1 VSKIPITIR
10 KFNQAVTPGM
20 ISGEELI
27 RKVTHRAITR
37 LLCSVFSIPY
47 SVFEGNKVYYQ
58 PVFTRCSMKT
68 KTLKS
73 LRVGYERP
81 DNLESIDI
89 DEIHNI
95 GVSEMQFLD
104 FLKDSSA
111 KKVDPR
117 NNLSYSH

>member
-27 RKVTHRAITR
+27 RKVTNRAITR
-37 LLCSVFSIPY
+37 LLCGMFNIQY
-47 SVFEGNKVYYQ
+47 SVFEGTKVYYQ

-73 LRVGYERP
+73 LRIGY
-81 DNLESIDI
+81 ESIDKLKLI
-89 DEIHNI
+89 DVSEIHNI
-95 GVSEMQFLD
+95 GVSEMQMLD
-104 FLKDSSA
+104 FLENSRS
-111 KKVDPR
+111 KKIAPK
-117 NNLSYSH
+117 NNLSYSY